1 MAGHCSGGREEAYGT
16 VVGRDDAEHV
26 TGDDGDD
33 LEGGE
38 AARPQWWHGFGGVV
52 SAECH
57 AYCAWS
63 FDYKKGEVVGDEIA
77 ECDRYE

>member
-1 MAGHCSGGREEAYGT
+1 M
-16 VVGRDDAEHV
+16 GRDDSEHV

-38 AARPQWWHGFGGVV
+38 AAGTQGWHGFGGVV

-57 AYCAWS
+57 GYCARS
-63 FDYKKGEVVGDEIA
+63 FDYQEGEVVGDEIA
-77 ECDRYE
+77 ERDRYE